1 MHSFLYFCIVMS
13 KKGIWILTGF
23 MTVTLLGL
31 LIIQSQWIRNAM
43 SLKQQ
48 QFSLAVNKSVSNII
62 ANLENRETRMNVVR
76 EMDPYLDSL
85 PIDVVIK
92 NSDPNIQEV
101 VTFGSQSVYYYN
113 NQVIKRTA
121 SHEIHINDTVYYLKD
136 SVKKYSDINGESW
149 SRQIEKPL
157 SEKNQVNNKSM
168 IIKKIMGQIF
178 ESPPD
183 IDQRVNPVPLY
194 QSIQNELLRWG
205 IHLAFEFAIHRPDNS
220 IYYKTPGFREH
231 TKSKVYQ
238 WTLFPGD
245 LSPKKNYLTLYFPKD
260 RGFLYKSLGWVGI
273 SSSILTLLILI
284 VFSGTIYIIF
294 RQKQL
299 SEIKTDFVNNMT
311 HELKTPISTISL
323 ASQMLK
329 DKAVV
334 RDEKNLKHLAKV
346 IDDESKRL
354 GHQVEKV
361 LQMAIFDKGQIKLN
375 LKEADIHQILEN
387 VIDNFGFQIQ
397 NKNGSLRLHP
407 EATESVYNIDEIHF
421 TNLFTNL
428 IDNAIKYC
436 NTEPEITISTKDINE
451 GIRISVKDNGI
462 GISQDDLKRIFS
474 KFYRVPT
481 GNLHN
486 VKGFGLGLSY
496 VKAIVDA
503 HGGQINVESK
513 LNKGTRFDV
522 WFPKKK

>member
-1 MHSFLYFCIVMS
+1 MS

-23 MTVTLLGL
+23 MSLTLLGL
-31 LIIQSQWIRNAM
+31 LLIQSQWIINAM
-43 SLKQQ
+43 GLKQQ
-48 QFSLAVNKSVSNII
+48 QFSLAVNKSASIVIN
-62 ANLENRETRMNVVR
+62 NMETRETRMNVVK

-85 PIDVVIK
+85 SMNIVLQNNYPIGQD
-92 NSDPNIQEV
+92 V

-113 NQVIKRTA
+113 NQVIKKTA
-121 SHEIHINDTVYYLKD
+121 SREIHINDTVFYFKD
-136 SVKKYSDINGESW
+136 GTSFHN
-149 SRQIEKPL
+149 
-157 SEKNQVNNKSM
+157 SEFPGSITYQNQQVYRKNVVGNNFHNKSL
-168 IIKKIMGQIF
+168 IIKKIMSQMM

-183 IDQRVNPVPLY
+183 IERRVKPEQLY
-194 QSIQNELLRWG
+194 TGIKHELQKRG
-205 IHLAFEFAIHRPDNS
+205 IDLNFEFAIHRPDNS
-220 IYYKTPGFREH
+220 IFYKTPDFEKL

-238 WTLFPGD
+238 WALFPGD
-245 LSPKKNYLTLYFPKD
+245 LIQKKNFLTLYFPRDK
-260 RGFLYKSLGWVGI
+260 GFLYKSLGWIGI
-273 SSSILTLLILI
+273 SSSILTILILI

-329 DKAVV
+329 DKAVI

-354 GHQVEKV
+354 SQQVEKV
-361 LQMAIFDKGQIKLN
+361 LQMAIFDKGQIKLS
-375 LKEADIHQILEN
+375 LIEADIHQILEN
-387 VIDNFGFQIQ
+387 VIDNFSFQIK
-397 NKNGSLRLHP
+397 NKNGKLRLIP
-407 EATESVYNIDEIHF
+407 EAVDSNLQIDEVHF

-436 NTEPEITISTKDINE
+436 NTTPEIIISTSNHKN
-451 GIRISVKDNGI
+451 GIMVSIEDNGI
-462 GISQDDLKRIFS
+462 GISQDNLKRIFS

-486 VKGFGLGLSY
+486 VKGFGLGLNY

-503 HGGQINVESK
+503 HGGQIKAESK
-513 LNKGTRFDV
+513 LNKGTRFEV